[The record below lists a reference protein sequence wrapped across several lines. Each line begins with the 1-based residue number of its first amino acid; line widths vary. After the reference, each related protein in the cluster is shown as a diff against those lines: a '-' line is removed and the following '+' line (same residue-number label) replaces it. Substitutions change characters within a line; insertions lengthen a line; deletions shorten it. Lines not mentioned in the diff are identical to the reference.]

1 MPDADDSPEWVE
13 LKGLL
18 RAHMNELEA
27 LPLPDRL
34 RRLARRLED
43 ELAAR
48 AETATAPETE

>member
-1 MPDADDSPEWVE
+1 VPDAEDSADWDD

-34 RRLARRLED
+34 RRLALRLEQ

-48 AETATAPETE
+48 AETAEAPETD

>member
-1 MPDADDSPEWVE
+1 VPDVEDSAEWDD

-34 RRLARRLED
+34 RRLALQLEQ
-43 ELAAR
+43 ELADRAGT
-48 AETATAPETE
+48 AETPGTE

>member
-1 MPDADDSPEWVE
+1 VPDAEDSAEWDD

-34 RRLARRLED
+34 RRLALQLEQ
-43 ELAAR
+43 ELADR
-48 AETATAPETE
+48 AGASEASETE